1 MELVNAIELDGVMCF
16 IGKKPSEAVL
26 AALIKYDN
34 RFEAAEVL
42 DESKAYEV
50 RRALTIHSA
59 KACNYR
65 LA

>member
-1 MELVNAIELDGVMCF
+1 MELVNAIELNGAMCF

-26 AALIKYDN
+26 TALIQYDN

-42 DESKAYEV
+42 DESKAYEI
-50 RRALTIHSA
+50 RRALTIRSA
-59 KACNYR
+59 NACNYR